1 MIRAIVLD
9 FDGVIVES
17 LGIKTQAFRD
27 LFSDY
32 PQHLGDIMSYHL
44 SHTSILRYIK
54 FEYIKTRKGEYGPV
68 EDIHLILAHLV
79 TTYLGFKLRE
89 G

>member
-17 LGIKTQAFRD
+17 LDIKTRAFRD

-32 PQHLGDIMSYHL
+32 PQHLDKIMSYHL
-44 SHTSILRYIK
+44 AHNAISRYIK
-54 FEYIKTRKGEYGPV
+54 FDSY
-68 EDIHLILAHLV
+68 
-79 TTYLGFKLRE
+79 
-89 G
+89 